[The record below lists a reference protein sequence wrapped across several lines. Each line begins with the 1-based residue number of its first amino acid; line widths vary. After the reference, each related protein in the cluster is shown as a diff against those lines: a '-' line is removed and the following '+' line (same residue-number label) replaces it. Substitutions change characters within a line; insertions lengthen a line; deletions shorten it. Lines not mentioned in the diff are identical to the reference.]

1 MQFPLEDT
9 VAEKATAFRFE
20 YRIRPF
26 PHFAGIRK
34 ILKAGREVIFHG
46 FIHDFNKTSLNWVV
60 IVNKISL
67 TNGSQQGKEPFK
79 PRYSV
84 PKGLT
89 SNTFSKRNENVVPDS
104 DKDDKGISHHYI
116 DNASTSGSSN
126 GQTKPPNLPFPPS
139 DFNSS
144 SYLPASKAATT
155 SPPKKRARATPKK
168 RATRGKTLDIS
179 ND

>member
-1 MQFPLEDT
+1 MSFSHPL
-9 VAEKATAFRFE
+9 
-20 YRIRPF
+20 
-26 PHFAGIRK
+26 H
-34 ILKAGREVIFHG
+34 
-46 FIHDFNKTSLNWVV
+46 
-60 IVNKISL
+60 
-67 TNGSQQGKEPFK
+67 QGKEPFK

-126 GQTKPPNLPFPPS
+126 GQTKPPKYNPNSPSEVNTSFSSSGNYVLNQGLKSAFKTPIMESYPGSNCMSSLPFPPS